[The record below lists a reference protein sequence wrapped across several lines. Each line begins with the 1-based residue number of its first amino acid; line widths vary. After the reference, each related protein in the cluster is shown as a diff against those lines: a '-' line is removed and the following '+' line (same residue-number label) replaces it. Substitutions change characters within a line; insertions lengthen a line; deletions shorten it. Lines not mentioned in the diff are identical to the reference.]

1 MIDAQD
7 HGIGMSDAIGVTL
20 SALAWALQYT
30 VTPGRDRVLAEHLIE
45 AMRLARAERAV
56 VEGQVAGRA

>member
-1 MIDAQD
+1 MIDLLCDAQD

-30 VTPGRDRVLAEHLIE
+30 VTPGRDRALAEHLIE
-45 AMRLARAERAV
+45 FNAACPC
-56 VEGQVAGRA
+56 